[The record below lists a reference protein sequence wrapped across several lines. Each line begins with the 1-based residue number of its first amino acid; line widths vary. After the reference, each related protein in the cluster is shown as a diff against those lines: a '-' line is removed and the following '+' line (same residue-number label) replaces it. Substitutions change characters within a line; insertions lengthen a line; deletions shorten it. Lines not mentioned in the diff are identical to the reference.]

1 MQDSFVTN
9 DIFEKTFYG
18 IAYPLGETYKYIDDS
33 VLEYTYRK
41 KYELEKDGIWTSP
54 IFEETLW
61 YNYQYT
67 FKDCRKAYDNMFK
80 ATMNESLL
88 KKLRLLFENPI
99 VITSKEI
106 LQEAKQLSPK
116 ADKTLERYIKKWN
129 LTM

>member
-1 MQDSFVTN
+1 
-9 DIFEKTFYG
+9 
-18 IAYPLGETYKYIDDS
+18 
-33 VLEYTYRK
+33 
-41 KYELEKDGIWTSP
+41 
-54 IFEETLW
+54 
-61 YNYQYT
+61 
-67 FKDCRKAYDNMFK
+67 MFK